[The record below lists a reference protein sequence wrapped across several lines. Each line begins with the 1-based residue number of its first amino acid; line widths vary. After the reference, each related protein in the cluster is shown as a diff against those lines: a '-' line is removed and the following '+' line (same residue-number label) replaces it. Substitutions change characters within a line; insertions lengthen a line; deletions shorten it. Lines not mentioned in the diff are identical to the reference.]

1 MAETTRLKR
10 SGFRPGVG
18 SVDQLLFAQGLDG
31 VAVLLGGTA
40 GLFGLAGQLPGGGDG
55 HGRASEDD
63 PAGWRGWVARCFGL
77 VGRINQ
83 PLLPPRGPEPCG
95 QRHQTVAVATNRSG
109 EP

>member
-63 PAGWRGWVARCFGL
+63 PAGWRGWVDGALLRFG
-77 VGRINQ
+77 RQDQ
-83 PLLPPRGPEPCG
+83 PTP
-95 QRHQTVAVATNRSG
+95 TSATGAGALWSTSSNRSG
-109 EP
+109 CYQ